1 MRAEVDEDKIYLP
14 DFIDVIRDVTKEE
27 LFESKNMADVE
38 FVYDDVIHGRREKIE
53 FARIDIQ

>member
-27 LFESKNMADVE
+27 LFESKNMADLV
-38 FVYDDVIHGRREKIE
+38 FKYDDVIHGRREKIE

>member
-1 MRAEVDEDKIYLP
+1 LRAEVDEDKIYLP